1 MARKQRKNNKK
12 SFWHRIRFKY
22 KLSFFNETT
31 LEEVWSFRLSQL
43 TAFLTLALF
52 AFMLIAFTA
61 LIIIKTP
68 IRNYLPG
75 YLDVEIR
82 KEIVDNA
89 LRADSLERMIS
100 IQSLYLENV
109 AGILSGTIELDS
121 IRQIDSLAHVDA
133 NYEIPRS
140 KSEEKFVKSFE
151 EEEKYNLTVL
161 NPNPVPTDGIFFYK
175 PVNGVVSSHYEADAR
190 HFGVDLVA
198 APKESVLATLDG
210 TVVFTGFD
218 PNFGNVIQLQHKN
231 GFLSVYKHNELLL
244 KEIGDHVVAG
254 EAIALVGNTGKLSTG
269 PHLHFETRYYGQS
282 FDPER
287 LIDFEKGLLCRETF
301 LLKKSFFSIHSKAG
315 QDFEDEIANEE
326 QDKKE
331 AAEKAAQRYHK
342 IRSGDT
348 LGALARKYGTTVN
361 NICRMNGIKS
371 TTVLRIGR
379 TLRVR

>member
-1 MARKQRKNNKK
+1 M
-12 SFWHRIRFKY
+12 SKY
-22 KLSFFNETT
+22 NAGGYGYYVMIDHGGGLVTLYGHCSKL
-31 LEEVWSFRLSQL
+31 
-43 TAFLTLALF
+43 LATVGQTVL
-52 AFMLIAFTA
+52 AGDVIA
-61 LIIIKTP
+61 
-68 IRNYLPG
+68 
-75 YLDVEIR
+75 
-82 KEIVDNA
+82 
-89 LRADSLERMIS
+89 
-100 IQSLYLENV
+100 
-109 AGILSGTIELDS
+109 LSGS
-121 IRQIDSLAHVDA
+121 
-133 NYEIPRS
+133 
-140 KSEEKFVKSFE
+140 
-151 EEEKYNLTVL
+151 
-161 NPNPVPTDGIFFYK
+161 
-175 PVNGVVSSHYEADAR
+175 
-190 HFGVDLVA
+190 
-198 APKESVLATLDG
+198 
-210 TVVFTGFD
+210 TGR
-218 PNFGNVIQLQHKN
+218 
-231 GFLSVYKHNELLL
+231 
-244 KEIGDHVVAG
+244 
-254 EAIALVGNTGKLSTG
+254 STG